1 MSLTVSGTTFSSG
14 AVCVCVCG
22 WVGSHASIKKAIYN
36 LIGWL
41 SIDCYNDRVVYC
53 SFENVLLREYAKQA
67 DSQTF
72 YQLILTH
79 NYFDK

>member
-1 MSLTVSGTTFSSG
+1 M
-14 AVCVCVCG
+14 CVCVCG
-22 WVGSHASIKKAIYN
+22 WNSHASIKKAIYN

-72 YQLILTH
+72 HQLILTH